1 MAWQLVP
8 KTAGYSRGHEM
19 SAGTSPLIV
28 LHLTHLAAASRRL
41 TGKLSFR
48 SCPKI
53 SEGLGRTRAETQQ
66 GQVEAVMLERETAS
80 PEIAGD
86 GKDGFSCV

>member
-1 MAWQLVP
+1 
-8 KTAGYSRGHEM
+8 M

-48 SCPKI
+48 SCPKEI
-53 SEGLGRTRAETQQ
+53 SEGLGRARAETHQ
-66 GQVEAVMLERETAS
+66 GQVEAVMLEREIAS

-86 GKDGFSCV
+86 GKGGFSCV